1 MKTTKGKLFELQE
14 ALNNVSNL
22 RGAKFVYAAAK
33 NKRKIDTECEDISK
47 VIEPTE
53 EYKPI
58 LEKENELIMKH
69 CLKDPE
75 GNPIPNNQGNFFV
88 PPKNKNAFEAD
99 RNKLKAEYKEIFD
112 KREKQVEDYKELL
125 KDEIEIEL
133 HMVKEE
139 DLPEDITAGQLTGI
153 MDMVE

>member
-88 PPKNKNAFEAD
+88 PQKTKTLS
-99 RNKLKAEYKEIFD
+99 RLI
-112 KREKQVEDYKELL
+112 V
-125 KDEIEIEL
+125 IS
-133 HMVKEE
+133 
-139 DLPEDITAGQLTGI
+139 
-153 MDMVE
+153 